1 VGVAVVCVYA
11 LAQADEESPTYLRRE
26 SSTDLRRAANFSCW
40 KWSQSFVTASGDTT
54 LADGEK
60 AKKVT
65 CPAGITQCAHMRLI
79 GTMQTSGQNVPIQL
93 TYGDCAAD
101 EDTGRKVDCA
111 GIKKDME
118 KSMQGGS
125 VSTWKCGVC
134 DSDNCNYNGPQT
146 DYELRSNVQ
155 YYIRKAVQTYQ
166 EPTCDNDGT
175 DDDEGLQPCLSVV
188 GQAFAIVFLAILMIM
203 CVGIQLLF
211 GQRKPLPKPE

>member
-40 KWSQSFVTASGDTT
+40 KWSEQAGNTT
-54 LADGEK
+54 LIADPHQK

-65 CPAGITQCAHMRLI
+65 CPAGITQCAHVRLI
-79 GTMQTSGQNVPIQL
+79 GTMQTSGQNIPIQL
-93 TYGDCAAD
+93 THGDCAAE
-101 EDTGRKVDCA
+101 EDTGRKIDCA
-111 GIKKDME
+111 WIKKFME
-118 KSMQGGS
+118 EAIQGGS
-125 VSTWKCGVC
+125 LSTWDCGVC
-134 DSDNCNYNGPQT
+134 DSDNCNYNQPET